1 MPGTDNRN
9 GATFQS
15 RTAEFS
21 GALSGSSG
29 ANYTV
34 KQAPPPV
41 LNYYQPSSVLSPI
54 GGSGNG
60 MSGSTYAANRAL
72 NNY

>member
-1 MPGTDNRN
+1 MPGTDYRN

-15 RTAEFS
+15 RTADFS
-21 GALSGSSG
+21 GAIAGNGGS
-29 ANYTV
+29 NYTV
-34 KQAPPPV
+34 RQSPPPV
-41 LNYYQPSSVLSPI
+41 LNSYQPSSVLSPI